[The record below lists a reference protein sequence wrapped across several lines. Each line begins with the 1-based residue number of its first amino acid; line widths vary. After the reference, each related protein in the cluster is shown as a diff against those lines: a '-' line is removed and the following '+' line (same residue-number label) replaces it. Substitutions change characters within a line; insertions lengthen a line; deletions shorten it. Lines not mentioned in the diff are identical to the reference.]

1 MEPDTLYERPI
12 YMKAK
17 RSPEEKEKI
26 RIGFWMKWAGTMPAE
41 VIYSKGIT
49 KDEWYN
55 SDITSAPEKCDKS
68 HI

>member
-1 MEPDTLYERPI
+1 MEPNTLYERPI

-26 RIGFWMKWAGTMPAE
+26 KIAFWQKWAGTMPAE
-41 VIYSKGIT
+41 VVYSKGIT

-55 SDITSAPEKCDKS
+55 SDITSAPEKCDEG